1 MTKAL
6 RFILGDQLSADIS
19 CLRGIAPND
28 VVLMCEVCEEATY
41 VRHHKK
47 KIAFLFSAMRHF
59 AEELGDAGH
68 TLDYVRFEACV
79 GSFTDALSEAARR
92 HEADRIVVTE
102 ASEWRVLEMQRGWA
116 ETLGIDVEIRPDDRF
131 IATKQEFAD
140 WAKDRKE
147 LRMEFFYREMRR
159 KTGYLMDANGGPEGG
174 QWNYDKDNRDPL
186 PEGAKVPKRPDF
198 SVDGITEDVI
208 DLVAKRF
215 ADHPGELEPFN
226 YPVTRRQ
233 ATYYLNWFIGEALPS
248 FGDFQDAM
256 QQGEPLLFHSH
267 LSALINCGLLD
278 PAECCE
284 KAETAWRE
292 GSVPLNAAEGFIRQI
307 IGWREYV
314 RGVYWLKMPD
324 YRDANALSAGRDL
337 PDFFWT
343 GDTQMN
349 CLRQS
354 ISETLENAYA
364 HHIRRLMVL
373 GNFALLA
380 GFEPKQVQDWYLEIY
395 HDAYDWVE
403 MPNVVGMILYAD
415 GGVVASKPYA
425 ASGAYIN
432 RMSDYCGSCR
442 YSVTKKNGAKACP
455 FNYLYWNFL
464 IENRDRFRDNHRMRM
479 IYKTLDRM
487 GDEKT
492 IAVKEDSARFFKALS
507 HGEI

>member
-1 MTKAL
+1 MAKTL

-19 CLRGIAPND
+19 CLRGIEPDD
-28 VVLMCEVCEEATY
+28 VVLMCEVGEEASY

-68 TLDYVRFEACV
+68 TLDYVRFEACIR
-79 GSFTDALSEAARR
+79 SFTDALRDAVRR
-92 HEADRIVVTE
+92 HEADRVVVTE
-102 ASEWRVLEMQRGWA
+102 ASEWRVLEMQQRWA
-116 ETLGIDVEIRPDDRF
+116 ETLCIDVEIRPDDRF
-131 IATKQEFAD
+131 VATKEEFAH
-140 WAKDRKE
+140 WAKDRNE

-174 QWNYDKDNRDPL
+174 KWNYDKDNRDPL
-186 PEGAKVPKRPDF
+186 PDNAKVPKRPDF
-198 SVDGITEDVI
+198 SVDRITEDVI
-208 DLVAKRF
+208 EFVAKRF
-215 ADHPGELEPFN
+215 ANHPGELEPFN

-233 ATYYLNWFIGEALPS
+233 AVYCLNWFIDEALPY

-256 QQGEPLLFHSH
+256 KQGEPLLFHSH

-284 KAETAWRE
+284 KAEAAWRE
-292 GSVPLNAAEGFIRQI
+292 GDVPLNAVEGFIRQI

-324 YRDANALSAGRDL
+324 YRDANALGAERDL

-349 CLRQS
+349 CMRQS

-364 HHIRRLMVL
+364 HHIQRLMVI

-442 YSVTKKNGAKACP
+442 YAVTKKDGPKACP

-492 IAVKEDSARFFKALS
+492 AAILADSERFFRALS
-507 HGEI
+507 RGEV